1 MNELQKIIGHRI
13 RQARA
18 ESGLTPAEVVAR
30 INSMEGAKISRS
42 AYYNWELDERPPKT
56 ENLIRLAAIFGKTPA
71 WLNGFTNDEDGSGV
85 KTNYVTANSPIITT
99 DAGTIPVPQACA
111 NSAYHIPYLKQ
122 RGLDSS
128 KLLAIHQLDSSMSPL
143 IEEKAEVL
151 LDCTRTKPE
160 GVDLFGI
167 VVADKIWIRRIR
179 QETDGTFTLLA
190 QNRDEYP
197 DQHLTREEMDAVQVV
212 GRVVRIATDR

>member
-1 MNELQKIIGHRI
+1 MNELHKIIGHRI

-18 ESGLTPAEVVAR
+18 ESKLTPDEVVAR
-30 INSMEGAKISRS
+30 INAMSGAKISMS
-42 AYYNWELDERPPKT
+42 AYYNWELEVRAPKT
-56 ENLIRLAAIFGKTPA
+56 ENLMRLAVVLGKTPA
-71 WLNGFTNDEDGSGV
+71 WLNGYTNDEDGTGA

-99 DAGTIPVPQACA
+99 DAGTIAVPQSCA
-111 NSAYHIPYLKQ
+111 NSAYHIPYLER

-179 QETDGTFTLLA
+179 QETDGSFTLLA
-190 QNRDEYP
+190 QNQSEYP
-197 DQHLTREEMDAVQVV
+197 DQHLSREEMDKVQVV